1 MGNSLGRRII
11 GQDVTLSPPSEPWIP
26 ISPPSPSLP
35 TPASIIHPPLVVVN
49 DSLPFSQRIS
59 SNQSNDSSNPSVPSP
74 PQVEHRYC
82 FNSNVTPL
90 LRTDSYNLNTP
101 ISPSQQQ
108 FFRQAHLQHQRR
120 HQHALFQRH
129 KQFLNHQRSTSRKT
143 KRYRTFV
150 HTAARGIGTST
161 PNDFDYILFLL
172 FQGGLLRYGPDAF
185 EKRNR
190 TLIIRSAELTSV
202 HKLGFQFW
210 NQYSDVDAVFVRRI
224 LLAINTQETNRLA
237 RQQTQ

>member
-1 MGNSLGRRII
+1 
-11 GQDVTLSPPSEPWIP
+11 
-26 ISPPSPSLP
+26 
-35 TPASIIHPPLVVVN
+35 
-49 DSLPFSQRIS
+49 
-59 SNQSNDSSNPSVPSP
+59 
-74 PQVEHRYC
+74 
-82 FNSNVTPL
+82 

-108 FFRQAHLQHQRR
+108 FYRQAHLQHQRR

-129 KQFLNHQRSTSRKT
+129 TQFLNHQRSTSRKT

-172 FQGGLLRYGPDAF
+172 FQGGLLRYGPDPC

-210 NQYSDVDAVFVRRI
+210 NQYSDVDSVFVRRI

-237 RQQTQ
+237 KQQTQRRDRHRQSVFAKYEPIIEASSVSLPHPTYPLPAAFDAATDQASISEFPSQPASICVYSDPIGPFCHDSSVSEVAILHPSGLSLPSFD